1 MSTSYGLIIE
11 LSEIKKLLKYG
22 IILPQYTNY
31 LHKWLVHLNFD
42 IFTAVMFIFFCEIP
56 NFVEA

>member
-11 LSEIKKLLKYG
+11 LSEIKKLLKHG

-31 LHKWLVHLNFD
+31 LHKWLY
-42 IFTAVMFIFFCEIP
+42 T
-56 NFVEA
+56 

>member
-31 LHKWLVHLNFD
+31 LHKWLY
-42 IFTAVMFIFFCEIP
+42 T
-56 NFVEA
+56 